1 MELTNYFFKTFI
13 YNEVEIYF
21 QGRKILSDYFYF
33 TNYYKILELD
43 SMSEINEE
51 KMQKVIEQMKEDN
64 IKFIRLQ
71 FVDING
77 TVKNIVIPF
86 NEEDMEDLFLE
97 GMLFDGSSIAGF
109 VGINESDLV
118 LKPDIN
124 TYSRLSWRPEES
136 AVCRF
141 ICDVWTPEQEPFV
154 GDPRSVLKK
163 SLAKIKKM
171 GLQYNIGPEP
181 EFFIVDID
189 ENGYPMPYDNATYFD
204 VEPLD
209 KGPDFR
215 RELTL
220 NLEELDFEVE
230 ASHHEVAPGQ
240 NEIAFK
246 FKDALKT
253 ADAVITFKQAIKA
266 IVDNMATFDQ
276 LDYRVTFMP
285 KPFFGVNGSGMHCH
299 QSIFKGDKNLFSDP
313 NSDTGLS
320 KDALYFMGG
329 LLKHAPALTAITNP
343 IVNSYK
349 RLVPGYEAP
358 VYRAYGLKNRSALIR
373 VPAARGK
380 ATRIE
385 YRAPDPACNPYLA
398 FAVMLEAGIDGI
410 QNKIDPGE
418 PTEINIYELTEEERE
433 AMGIKV
439 LPSSL
444 WEAYHALE
452 EDPLILGALGDHISQ
467 KFLELKYQEWDEYR
481 VQVFGYEQRK
491 YLDI

>member
-1 MELTNYFFKTFI
+1 M
-13 YNEVEIYF
+13 
-21 QGRKILSDYFYF
+21 SD
-33 TNYYKILELD
+33 
-43 SMSEINEE
+43 INEE
-51 KMQKVIEQMKEDN
+51 KMQIIIEQMVEDN

-71 FVDING
+71 FVDLNG

-86 NEEDMEDLFLE
+86 NREDMEDLFNE

-141 ICDVWTPEQEPFV
+141 ICDVWTPEHEPFP

-163 SLAKIKKM
+163 SLAKIGKM

-189 ENGYPMPYDNATYFD
+189 ENGYPMPYDKASYFD

-299 QSIFKGDKNLFSDP
+299 QSVFKGDKNLFSDP

-320 KDALYFMGG
+320 KDALHFMGG
-329 LLKHAPALTAITNP
+329 LLKHAPAVTAITNP

-385 YRAPDPACNPYLA
+385 YRSPDPACNPYLA

-410 QNKIDPGE
+410 QNKIDPGDPIE
-418 PTEINIYELTEEERE
+418 ENIYTMTEEER
-433 AMGIKV
+433 ADRGIKV

-452 EDPLILGALGDHISQ
+452 EDPLILGALGDHVSS

>member
-1 MELTNYFFKTFI
+1 M
-13 YNEVEIYF
+13 
-21 QGRKILSDYFYF
+21 SD
-33 TNYYKILELD
+33 I
-43 SMSEINEE
+43 SEE
-51 KMQKVIEQMKEDN
+51 KIKKIAEKMREDN

-77 TVKNIVIPF
+77 RVKTIVIPF
-86 NEEDMEDLFLE
+86 NGEDMNGLFNE
-97 GMLFDGSSIAGF
+97 GMLFDGSSIEGF
-109 VGINESDLV
+109 VGINDSDLI

-136 AVCRF
+136 ATCRF
-141 ICDVWTPEQEPFV
+141 ICDVWTADGDPFI
-154 GDPRSVLKK
+154 GDPRGLLKK
-163 SLAKIKKM
+163 SLKHIADM

-189 ENGYPMPYDNATYFD
+189 ENGYPTPYDEASYFD

-209 KGPDFR
+209 KGTDFR

-220 NLEELDFEVE
+220 NLEDLDFEVE

-276 LDYRVTFMP
+276 MDYRVTFMP
-285 KPFFGVNGSGMHCH
+285 KPFFGVSGSGMHCH
-299 QSIFKGDKNLFSDP
+299 QSVFKGDKNLFFNPDSE
-313 NSDTGLS
+313 NGLS
-320 KDALYFMGG
+320 KDALHFIGG
-329 LLKHAPALTAITNP
+329 LFKHAPAITAITNP

-349 RLVPGYEAP
+349 CLVPGYEAP
-358 VYRAYGLKNRSALIR
+358 VYMAYGLRNRSALIR

-385 YRAPDPACNPYLA
+385 YRSPDPACNPYLA
-398 FAVMLEAGIDGI
+398 FTVMLEAGIDGI
-410 QNKIDPGE
+410 VNKIDPGSPVE
-418 PTEINIYELTEEERE
+418 EDIYSMSEEEIAER
-433 AMGIKV
+433 GIKI
-439 LPSSL
+439 LPTSL

-452 EDPLILGALGDHISQ
+452 EDPLILNALGPHISE
-467 KFLELKYQEWDEYR
+467 KFLELKYKEWDEYR
-481 VQVFGYEQRK
+481 VQVFGYEQKK

>member
-1 MELTNYFFKTFI
+1 M
-13 YNEVEIYF
+13 
-21 QGRKILSDYFYF
+21 SD
-33 TNYYKILELD
+33 I
-43 SMSEINEE
+43 SEE
-51 KMQKVIEQMKEDN
+51 KIKKIAEKMREDN

-77 TVKNIVIPF
+77 RVKTIVIPF
-86 NEEDMEDLFLE
+86 NGEDMNGLFNE
-97 GMLFDGSSIAGF
+97 GMLFDGSSIEGF
-109 VGINESDLV
+109 VGINDSDLI

-136 AVCRF
+136 ATCRF
-141 ICDVWTPEQEPFV
+141 ICDVWTADGDPFI
-154 GDPRSVLKK
+154 GDPRGLLKK
-163 SLAKIKKM
+163 SLKHIADM

-189 ENGYPMPYDNATYFD
+189 ENGYPTPYDEASYFD

-209 KGPDFR
+209 KGTDFR

-220 NLEELDFEVE
+220 NLEDLDFEVE

-276 LDYRVTFMP
+276 MDYRVTFMP
-285 KPFFGVNGSGMHCH
+285 KPFFGVSGSGMHCH
-299 QSIFKGDKNLFSDP
+299 QSVFKGDKNLFFNPDSE
-313 NSDTGLS
+313 NGLS
-320 KDALYFMGG
+320 KDALHFIGG
-329 LLKHAPALTAITNP
+329 LFKHAPAITAITNP

-358 VYRAYGLKNRSALIR
+358 VYMAYGLRNRSALIR

-385 YRAPDPACNPYLA
+385 YRSPDPACNPYLA
-398 FAVMLEAGIDGI
+398 FTVMLEAGIDGI
-410 QNKIDPGE
+410 VNKIDPGSPVE
-418 PTEINIYELTEEERE
+418 EDIYSMSEEEIAER
-433 AMGIKV
+433 GIKI
-439 LPSSL
+439 LPTSL

-452 EDPLILGALGDHISQ
+452 EDPLILNALGPHISE
-467 KFLELKYQEWDEYR
+467 KFLELKYKEWDEYR
-481 VQVFGYEQRK
+481 VQVFGYEQKK

>member
-1 MELTNYFFKTFI
+1 M
-13 YNEVEIYF
+13 
-21 QGRKILSDYFYF
+21 SDV
-33 TNYYKILELD
+33 
-43 SMSEINEE
+43 NEE
-51 KMQKVIEQMKEDN
+51 KIQRVVEQMKEDN

-86 NEEDMEDLFLE
+86 NAEDMDDLFNE
-97 GMLFDGSSIAGF
+97 GMLFDGSSIDGF
-109 VGINESDLV
+109 VGINDSDLV

-141 ICDVWTPEQEPFV
+141 ICDVWTADKKPFA
-154 GDPRSVLKK
+154 GDPRGVLKK
-163 SLAKIKKM
+163 SLEHIKKM

-189 ENGYPMPYDNATYFD
+189 ENGYPLPYDEAGYFD

-220 NLEELDFEVE
+220 NLEDLDFEVE

-276 LDYRVTFMP
+276 MDYRVTFMP
-285 KPFFGVNGSGMHCH
+285 KPFFGESGSGMHCH
-299 QSIFKGDKNLFSDP
+299 QSLFKDGENIFYDE
-313 NSDTGLS
+313 NSETGLS
-320 KDALYFMGG
+320 QEAMWFIGG
-329 LLKHAPALTAITNP
+329 LLKHSAAITAVTNP

-358 VYRAYGLKNRSALIR
+358 VYITYGIQNRSTLIR

-385 YRAPDPACNPYLA
+385 YRSPDPTCNPYLA
-398 FAVMLEAGIDGI
+398 FAVMLEAGMDGI
-410 QNKIDPGE
+410 KNKIDPGE
-418 PTEINIYELTEEERE
+418 AIEFNIYELSDEERE
-433 AMGIKV
+433 EMGIEL

-444 WEAYHALE
+444 WEAYHTFE
-452 EDPLILGALGDHISQ
+452 ESEIMKEALGDHIFDA
-467 KFLELKYQEWDEYR
+467 FLAAKYEEWDEYR
-481 VQVFGYEQRK
+481 VQVFNYEHKK
-491 YLDI
+491 YLNL

>member
-1 MELTNYFFKTFI
+1 M
-13 YNEVEIYF
+13 
-21 QGRKILSDYFYF
+21 SD
-33 TNYYKILELD
+33 I
-43 SMSEINEE
+43 SEE
-51 KMQKVIEQMKEDN
+51 KIKKIAEKMREDN

-77 TVKNIVIPF
+77 RVKTIVIPF
-86 NEEDMEDLFLE
+86 NGEDMNELFNE
-97 GMLFDGSSIAGF
+97 GMLFDGSSIEGF
-109 VGINESDLV
+109 VGINDSDLI

-136 AVCRF
+136 ATCRF
-141 ICDVWTPEQEPFV
+141 ICDVWTADGDPFI
-154 GDPRSVLKK
+154 GDPRGLLKK
-163 SLAKIKKM
+163 SLKHIADM

-189 ENGYPMPYDNATYFD
+189 ENGYPTPYDEASYFD

-209 KGPDFR
+209 KGTDFR

-220 NLEELDFEVE
+220 NLEDLDFEVE

-276 LDYRVTFMP
+276 MDYRVTFMP
-285 KPFFGVNGSGMHCH
+285 KPFFGVSGSGMHCH
-299 QSIFKGDKNLFSDP
+299 QSVFKGDKNLFFNPDSE
-313 NSDTGLS
+313 NGLS
-320 KDALYFMGG
+320 KDALHFIGG
-329 LLKHAPALTAITNP
+329 LFKHAPAITAITNP

-358 VYRAYGLKNRSALIR
+358 VYMAYGLRNRSALIR

-385 YRAPDPACNPYLA
+385 YRSPDPACNPYLA
-398 FAVMLEAGIDGI
+398 FTVMLEAGIDGI
-410 QNKIDPGE
+410 VNKIDPGSPVE
-418 PTEINIYELTEEERE
+418 EDIYSMSEEEIAER
-433 AMGIKV
+433 GIKI
-439 LPSSL
+439 LPTSL

-452 EDPLILGALGDHISQ
+452 EDPLILNALGPHISE
-467 KFLELKYQEWDEYR
+467 KFLELKYKEWDEYR
-481 VQVFGYEQRK
+481 VQVFGYEQKK

>member
-1 MELTNYFFKTFI
+1 MTL
-13 YNEVEIYF
+13 
-21 QGRKILSDYFYF
+21 
-33 TNYYKILELD
+33 
-43 SMSEINEE
+43 
-51 KMQKVIEQMKEDN
+51 
-64 IKFIRLQ
+64 
-71 FVDING
+71 
-77 TVKNIVIPF
+77 
-86 NEEDMEDLFLE
+86 
-97 GMLFDGSSIAGF
+97 LFDGSSIEGF
-109 VGINESDLV
+109 VGINDSDLI

-136 AVCRF
+136 ATCRF
-141 ICDVWTPEQEPFV
+141 ICDVWTADGDPFI
-154 GDPRSVLKK
+154 GDPRGLLKK
-163 SLAKIKKM
+163 SLKHIADM

-189 ENGYPMPYDNATYFD
+189 ENGYPTPYDEASYFD

-209 KGPDFR
+209 KGTDFR

-220 NLEELDFEVE
+220 NLEDLDFEVE

-276 LDYRVTFMP
+276 MDYRVTFMP
-285 KPFFGVNGSGMHCH
+285 KPFFGVSGSGMHCH
-299 QSIFKGDKNLFSDP
+299 QSVFKGDKNLFFNPDSE
-313 NSDTGLS
+313 NGLS
-320 KDALYFMGG
+320 KDALHFIGG
-329 LLKHAPALTAITNP
+329 LFKHAPAITAITNP

-358 VYRAYGLKNRSALIR
+358 VYMAYGLRNRSALIR

-385 YRAPDPACNPYLA
+385 YRSPDPACNPYLA
-398 FAVMLEAGIDGI
+398 FTVMLEAGIDGI
-410 QNKIDPGE
+410 VNKIDPGSPVE
-418 PTEINIYELTEEERE
+418 EDIYSMSEEEIAER
-433 AMGIKV
+433 GIKI
-439 LPSSL
+439 LPTSL

-452 EDPLILGALGDHISQ
+452 EDPLILNALGPHISE
-467 KFLELKYQEWDEYR
+467 KFLELKYKEWDEYR
-481 VQVFGYEQRK
+481 VQVFGYEQKK
-491 YLDI
+491 YLEDRKSHV

>member
-1 MELTNYFFKTFI
+1 M
-13 YNEVEIYF
+13 
-21 QGRKILSDYFYF
+21 SD
-33 TNYYKILELD
+33 
-43 SMSEINEE
+43 INEE
-51 KMQKVIEQMKEDN
+51 KMERVVEQMVEDN

-86 NEEDMEDLFLE
+86 NREDMDELFNE

-141 ICDVWTPEQEPFV
+141 ICDVWTPEQEPFI

-163 SLAKIKKM
+163 SLAKLAKR

-189 ENGYPMPYDNATYFD
+189 ENGYPMPYDEAGYFD

-276 LDYRVTFMP
+276 MDYRVTFMP

-299 QSIFKGDKNLFSDP
+299 QSVFKGNRNLFSDP
-313 NSDTGLS
+313 DSENGLS
-320 KDALYFMGG
+320 KDALHFMGG
-329 LLKHAPALTAITNP
+329 LLKHAPAVTAITNP

-358 VYRAYGLKNRSALIR
+358 VYLAYGLKNRSALIR

-385 YRAPDPACNPYLA
+385 YRSPDPACNPYLA
-398 FAVMLEAGIDGI
+398 FAVMLEAGVDGI
-410 QNKIDPGE
+410 VNKIDPGDPIE
-418 PTEINIYELTEEERE
+418 ADIYSMTEEERE

-444 WEAYHALE
+444 WEAYHSLE
-452 EDPLILGALGDHISQ
+452 EDPLILDALGPHISE